1 LLAVV
6 VPGQGSQQPA
16 MFNNWIEISENHQKL
31 KVFSEISN
39 LDLIYFG
46 TKASKDEISKTDIT
60 QPLLTALSLISFAN
74 LNLDDKN
81 SVIFA
86 GHSVGE
92 FSASAFSKFITEE
105 QAMKLVTLR
114 GKLMNDATKDSVPT
128 GMAAILGGDKNVIIE
143 RLKDFQLY
151 AANINSQG
159 QIIASGKLSSINELI
174 SNPIEKTKVIK
185 LDVSGA
191 FHTPYMQN
199 AKEKFETEMKN
210 QKFQDA
216 KLKLLSN
223 FDGEL
228 ISSGQDLKSK
238 LTNQLTHSVRWDLC
252 QESMIKSGVTGLLEV
267 APGGVLSGIAKKA
280 MNLVEIMTIKT
291 PEDIENANAFII
303 KHNR

>member
-16 MFNNWIEISENHQKL
+16 MFNSWIENSENYQRL
-31 KVFSEISN
+31 KEFSEISN
-39 LDLIYFG
+39 LDLIYLG
-46 TKASKDEISKTDIT
+46 TKANKDEISKTNIT
-60 QPLLTALSLISFAN
+60 QPLLTALSLISFSN

-81 SVIFA
+81 FVIFA

-105 QAMKLVTLR
+105 QAMKLVSLR

-223 FDGEL
+223 FDGEF
-228 ISSGQDLKSK
+228 ITSGQDLKSK
-238 LTNQLTHSVRWDLC
+238 LTNQLTNSVRWDLC
-252 QESMIKSGVTGLLEV
+252 QETMIKSGVTGLLEV

-280 MNLVEIMTIKT
+280 MNQVEIMTIKT